1 MKPLNLLTQE
11 LLLNPAGTPPSE
23 NLPAEFDS
31 SLPDLSPE
39 EELTALDLERR
50 RRASRR
56 GCSPEAVTLSDDAVR
71 LTLRFAREQKLSAIK
86 TREYWARIDQPVSFI
101 SLSPEQMLSR
111 FLETATALMRRPF
124 ILDDNNT
131 AIIHKLCHYF
141 SASPKAAD
149 LGLSLSKGILLAGGV
164 GTGKTTIMKAFR
176 DNPLQSFTLISSRQI
191 SFDFATRGFPLFSH
205 HSQPISIPTNQF
217 GHSRLGTCFDDLGTD
232 DERKHYGEKL
242 NALSEILTSRYENLP
257 FNQTHLTTNLNA
269 AMIET
274 IYGTRLRSRMRE
286 MFNLISFPPS
296 SPDRRI

>member
-1 MKPLNLLTQE
+1 MKPINLLTQE
-11 LLLNPAGTPPSE
+11 LQRSPAGTPPCE
-23 NLPAEFDS
+23 NQPVELDS

-39 EELTALDLERR
+39 EELTALDFERR

-56 GCSPEAVTLSDDAVR
+56 GCNPEAVTLSDDAVR

-86 TREYWARIDQPVSFI
+86 TREYWARIDQPVSFT

-111 FLETATALMRRPF
+111 FLETTTALMRRPF

-141 SASPKAAD
+141 SASPQATD

-176 DNPLQSFTLISSRQI
+176 DNPLQSFALISSRLI
-191 SFDFATRGFPLFSH
+191 SFDFADQGFPLIRHYSR
-205 HSQPISIPTNQF
+205 PITIPANQF
-217 GHSRLGTCFDDLGTD
+217 GQSRLGTCFDDLGTD
-232 DERKHYGEKL
+232 DERKHYGDKL

-269 AMIET
+269 TMIET